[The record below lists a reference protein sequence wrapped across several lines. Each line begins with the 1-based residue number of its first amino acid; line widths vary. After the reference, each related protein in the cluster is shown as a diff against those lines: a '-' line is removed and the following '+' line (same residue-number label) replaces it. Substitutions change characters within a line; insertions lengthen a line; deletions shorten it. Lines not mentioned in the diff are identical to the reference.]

1 MIRERSFDI
10 LLAHPNPASRDFI
23 ETKLVENG
31 FARVVTV
38 DGGREAVSRLQRV
51 PFDAMVTASLLPD
64 IDCWRLARMIRSG
77 RFCASSL
84 LIIVIVD
91 QTVGQP
97 LTILATEHNVAI
109 IQACEIERLQ
119 NQLAERVHN
128 QARPSVL
135 IIEDDKE
142 AAAAIELTLNKVFAL
157 EVQHDGQQGLQAWM
171 ARKHDIVLL
180 DVMLPKLSG
189 PEVLQAIMEINPR
202 QPVVIITAYA
212 TADRHRELI
221 IAGAIDFIE
230 KPFNVNAMHQVCE
243 TALLRSGL
251 MASVK
256 EAEQSAL
263 LIDELAG
270 RVRVA
275 DENLSVGRTEAAS
288 FHLKNAVAA
297 SRRPDLSEDQWSQL
311 VSEFPE

>member
-1 MIRERSFDI
+1 MSGGSFDI
-10 LLAHPNPASRDFI
+10 LLAHHHPVSRSFI
-23 ETKLVENG
+23 KTKLLENG
-31 FARVVTV
+31 FARVVAV
-38 DGGREAVSRLQRV
+38 DGGRQALSRLQRV
-51 PFDAMVTASLLPD
+51 PFDAIVTALLLPD
-64 IDCWRLARMIRSG
+64 IDCWRLAQMIRSG

-84 LIIVIVD
+84 SIIAIVD
-91 QTVGQP
+91 QAAGQSLTV
-97 LTILATEHNVAI
+97 LATEHNVAI
-109 IQACEIERLQ
+109 VEASEIESLQ
-119 NQLAERVHN
+119 NVLANRVHN
-128 QARPSVL
+128 KTLPTLL

-142 AAAAIELTLNKVFAL
+142 AARAVQLALDKVFDL
-157 EVQHDGQQGLQAWM
+157 EVQHDGEQGLQAWK

-180 DVMLPKLSG
+180 DVMLPKISG
-189 PEVLQAIMEINPR
+189 AKVLEEIMKLNPR

-230 KPFNVNAMHQVCE
+230 KPFNVNAMHRVCE

-251 MASVK
+251 MVSVT
-256 EAEQSAL
+256 EAEQSS
-263 LIDELAG
+263 LIMDELAS

-297 SRRPDLSEDQWSQL
+297 SRRTELSEDQWSHL
-311 VSEFPE
+311 IGEFPDC